1 MTDTCTLI
9 SYTRAFPAV
18 SFLHFLE
25 AMPIAPRIYWESAQT
40 TIEFAGGGAAAE
52 LYASGADRFEQIR
65 DQWSALFA
73 EMVIDSTAPEHV
85 IPRIF
90 GGFAFRDDFMP
101 SDVWTAFPAA
111 YFVLPRYQITRTRNE
126 TGTVPETWLTIN
138 RQLMPF
144 EHADSALDSLE
155 WEFESVLRRVMVYV
169 ESADTTRSPVQ
180 VESFDYPLTHERW
193 NEIIAEA
200 TASMKSHDYEKVVLS
215 RTADLRLSAPANLL
229 AALERMGEKY
239 PHTFRFLIEPGAGRA
254 FFGASPELLARVSG
268 DVLET
273 AALAGSRKR
282 GATPADDRAMVDD
295 LLTNTK
301 DRAEHQFVVSFLA
314 ERLAPLTSDIAH
326 RDQPSV
332 MTLPNIHHLY
342 TPVSACLKPGIDAL
356 STVRA
361 LHPTPAMG
369 GYPQE
374 IGFEEVAR
382 LEPVTRGWYAAPIGW
397 IDARGDAM
405 FAVAIRSA
413 VSSGK
418 RVRLYAGAG
427 IVADSDADR
436 EWDEIELKFR
446 PMMDALGVNL
456 YERAES

>member
-1 MTDTCTLI
+1 MRETCTLI
-9 SYTRAFPAV
+9 SYTRAFPTV

-25 AMPIAPRIYWESAQT
+25 AMPIAPRIYWESGQT
-40 TIEFAGGGAAAE
+40 DIEFAGGGAAAE
-52 LYASGADRFEQIR
+52 LYANGASRFDQIR
-65 DQWSALFA
+65 DQWCALFA
-73 EMVIDSTAPEHV
+73 EMVIDSTAPETV

-90 GGFAFRDDFMP
+90 GGFAFRDDFAP

-111 YFVLPRYQITRTRNE
+111 YFVLPRYQITRTRTDGN
-126 TGTVPETWLTIN
+126 TETWLTIN

-144 EHADSALDSLE
+144 EHSDSALDSLE

-169 ESADTTRSPVQ
+169 ESAESARKPVE
-180 VESFDYPLTHERW
+180 VEAFDYPLTHERW
-193 NEIIAEA
+193 REIITEA
-200 TASMKSHDYEKVVLS
+200 TTSMKAHDYEKVVLS
-215 RTADLRLSAPANLL
+215 RTADLRLSSPANLL

-239 PHTFRFLIEPGAGRA
+239 PHTYRFLIEPGAGRA
-254 FFGASPELLARVSG
+254 FFGASPELLARVNS
-268 DVLET
+268 DMLET

-282 GATPADDRAMVDD
+282 GATAADDQALADD
-295 LLTNTK
+295 LLNNGK
-301 DRAEHQFVVSFLA
+301 DRAEHQFVVNFLA
-314 ERLAPLTSDIAH
+314 ERLAPLTSSIEY
-326 RDQPSV
+326 RDQPSI

-342 TPVSACLKPGIDAL
+342 TPVAARLKPNVDAL

-374 IGFEEVAR
+374 IGFEVVAR
-382 LEPVTRGWYAAPIGW
+382 LEPVTRGWFAAPIGW

-427 IVADSDADR
+427 IVAESDADR

-446 PMMDALGVNL
+446 PMMEALGVEV